1 MSPAKATNVP
11 DKMENQMQEEGVRDT
26 SLKANWRILAMTL
39 YMGTA
44 LFEYGFDKGAI
55 AGFQSMP
62 GFLQVFGYRN
72 NAGEWAIEV
81 SSPFSPQHFA
91 RACVKTI
98 TDRTSAND
106 QFLHDSG
113 LLYWRTYYWTD

>member
-1 MSPAKATNVP
+1 MAPTKMTDVP
-11 DKMENQMQEEGVRDT
+11 GEVENQIPEEGVRDI

-62 GFLQVFGYRN
+62 GFLMVFGYQSSS
-72 NAGEWAIEV
+72 GEWAIEV
-81 SSPFSPQHFA
+81 KSPLFTHH
-91 RACVKTI
+91 CVLNSLT
-98 TDRTSAND
+98 
-106 QFLHDSG
+106 
-113 LLYWRTYYWTD
+113 